1 MVVLPQWNIF
11 RSWTWFTIS
20 YNHDPVT
27 KDPWEPTCLKESLD
41 MFEEPRLVPG
51 ADLVQLAGLAAVDQ
65 VAGHHDRLV
74 VNREI
79 KYKTIKCVG
88 WAVLLTSLF

>member
-1 MVVLPQWNIF
+1 
-11 RSWTWFTIS
+11 
-20 YNHDPVT
+20 
-27 KDPWEPTCLKESLD
+27 

-51 ADLVQLAGLAAVDQ
+51 ANLVQLPRFTAVDQ

-74 VNREI
+74 ESREI

-88 WAVLLTSLF
+88 GLGSAVDFLVLIDTCGDLNGFTVNLISV